1 MSDTIHDIVERLG
14 YLGVALLVALENV
27 LPPIPSEA
35 VLPLAGFIA
44 GRGEASLLGM
54 IGAATAGS
62 VVGAWLLYGI
72 SALVGPLRLRAF
84 VLRHHRWLRIEG
96 RHIDRAEL
104 WFAHRGAI
112 VVLVGRCVPLLRS
125 LVSVP
130 AGFHRMPIGLFTLYT
145 GIGSFVW
152 NSALI
157 GAGALLGD
165 QWERVGEVV
174 GVLQSA
180 VIVVL
185 ALVAAALLWRYW
197 LRPRLTGD
205 ANPEGGD

>member
-1 MSDTIHDIVERLG
+1 LSDTIHAIVERLG
-14 YLGVALLVALENV
+14 YIGVALLVALENL

-35 VLPLAGFIA
+35 VLPLAGFMA
-44 GRGEASLLGM
+44 GRGDASLVGM
-54 IGAATAGS
+54 IGAATGGS

-84 VLRHHRWLRIEG
+84 VLRHRRWLRIEA
-96 RHIDRAEL
+96 RHIERAEL
-104 WFAHRGAI
+104 WFAHRGAF

-125 LVSVP
+125 LVSIP
-130 AGFHRMPIGLFTLYT
+130 AGFNHMPIGRFTLYT
-145 GIGSFVW
+145 GLGSLVW

-165 QWERVGEVV
+165 QWERVGDVV
-174 GVLQSA
+174 GVLQTG

-185 ALVAAALLWRYW
+185 AVVAVALVWRYW
-197 LRPRLTGD
+197 LKPRLTGG
-205 ANPEGGD
+205 PEPGAGE

>member
-1 MSDTIHDIVERLG
+1 MNDSIHDIIDRLG

-44 GRGEASLLGM
+44 GRGDASLVGM
-54 IGAATAGS
+54 IAAATAGS

-84 VLRHHRWLRIEG
+84 MLRHRRWLRVEA

-104 WFAHRGAI
+104 WFASRGAI

-130 AGFHRMPIGLFTLYT
+130 AGFHHMPIGLFTLYT
-145 GIGSFVW
+145 GLGSLVW

-174 GVLQSA
+174 GVLQTG

-185 ALVAAALLWRYW
+185 ALVASALVWRFW
-197 LRPRLTGD
+197 LQPRLTGD
-205 ANPEGGD
+205 PRPGAGD

>member
-1 MSDTIHDIVERLG
+1 LTDSIHDIIERYG
-14 YLGVALLVALENV
+14 YIGVALLVALENL

-44 GRGEASLLGM
+44 GRGDASLLGM
-54 IGAATAGS
+54 IGAATVGS

-72 SALVGPLRLRAF
+72 AALVGPLRLRAF
-84 VLRHHRWLRIEG
+84 VLRHRRWLRIEA

-104 WFAHRGAI
+104 WFASRGAI

-145 GIGSFVW
+145 GLGSLVW
-152 NSALI
+152 NTALI
-157 GAGALLGD
+157 GAGAVLGD
-165 QWERVGEVV
+165 QWERVGDVV
-174 GVLQSA
+174 GMLQTA

-185 ALVAAALLWRYW
+185 ALLAAFLVWRYAV
-197 LRPRLTGD
+197 RPRLTGD
-205 ANPEGGD
+205 RRPGVGE

>member
-1 MSDTIHDIVERLG
+1 MSDSIHAIIERLG
-14 YLGVALLVALENV
+14 YLGVALLVALENLV
-27 LPPIPSEA
+27 PPIPSEA
-35 VLPLAGFIA
+35 VLPLAGFMA
-44 GRGEASLLGM
+44 GRGDASLVGM

-72 SALVGPLRLRAF
+72 AALVGPLRLRVF
-84 VLRHHRWLRIEG
+84 VLRHRRWLRIEAG
-96 RHIDRAEL
+96 HIDRAEL
-104 WFAHRGAI
+104 WFARRGAI

-130 AGFHRMPIGLFTLYT
+130 AGFHHMPIGLFTLYT
-145 GIGSFVW
+145 GLGSLVW

-165 QWERVGEVV
+165 QWERVGDVV
-174 GVLQSA
+174 GLLQTG

-185 ALVAAALLWRYW
+185 ALVTAALLWRYW
-197 LRPRLTGD
+197 LQPRLTGS
-205 ANPEGGD
+205 ASSEGGD